1 MVKRERHQNVS
12 RRYCS
17 CCFQHKSGNR
27 QQENAWQHVSST
39 LNALE
44 ACVVTSR
51 PVRVRL
57 THLIRTFLVKNSAD
71 KKLSGQVGEQ
81 LIECHILL

>member
-1 MVKRERHQNVS
+1 M
-12 RRYCS
+12 
-17 CCFQHKSGNR
+17 
-27 QQENAWQHVSST
+27 
-39 LNALE
+39 
-44 ACVVTSR
+44 VTSR

-81 LIECHILL
+81 LIEYHILLQEVLDPSSDCNSKQGMVKMEDDCWELSVFVILS